1 MRQFFPKQ
9 HERSVGNVKAELD
22 LFHYMTKANL
32 KGTAGLDISNLAA
45 KSDVV
50 SLKLEEDKIDIDK
63 LKAVPAD
70 LTKLNNIVDN
80 DVVT

>member
-32 KGTAGLDISNLAA
+32 KGAAGLDISNLAA

>member
-1 MRQFFPKQ
+1 MQ

-22 LFHYMTKANL
+22 LFHYMAKANL
-32 KGTAGLDISNLAA
+32 KGAAGLDISNLAA
-45 KSDVV
+45 KSYVV

-80 DVVT
+80 NVVT

>member
-1 MRQFFPKQ
+1 MRQFFPMQ
-9 HERSVGNVKAELD
+9 HECSVGNGKAELD

-32 KGTAGLDISNLAA
+32 KGAAGLDISNLAA
-45 KSDVV
+45 KSYVV

-80 DVVT
+80 NVVT

>member
-9 HERSVGNVKAELD
+9 HERSVRNVKAELD

-32 KGTAGLDISNLAA
+32 KGPAGLDISNLAA

-50 SLKLEEDKIDIDK
+50 SLKLEEDEIDIDK